1 MTKPEPAAP
10 VAAPIPET
18 CRVRAAELRVLIG
31 RATASDLTDDG
42 RYFADTFDDL
52 TRCRHE
58 EIGEYQHRHDGP
70 LVEWLWNR
78 RDEIAALYE
87 ARATVEAK

>member
-1 MTKPEPAAP
+1 MTNHDAAAPAAVPEP
-10 VAAPIPET
+10 IT
-18 CRVRAAELRVLIG
+18 CRNRAAELRVLIS
-31 RATASDLTDDG
+31 RATPEHLSDNG
-42 RYFADTFDDL
+42 RYFGETYTDL

-87 ARATVEAK
+87 ARATEEVK